1 MIQSALISG
10 FILFMFLLIHSY
22 ILYPISIW
30 ILSIIKRKN
39 YQTDNN
45 FSPNISIII
54 SVFNEEKVIEKT
66 IRSLLESDYDLD
78 KIEFVIG
85 SDNSTDST
93 NEIIS
98 KLQKEIPSISFFPFP
113 TRRGKSQV
121 LNDLVKEASAEI
133 LIFSDANTIY
143 RRDAIKNMVKYYVD
157 KSIGGVS
164 GRLLLIE
171 FESSIFEGSQE
182 KKYWDMESWL
192 KEKEGNL
199 GMLIGANGG
208 IYSLRKE
215 FFVPIPTNYPVMDD
229 FYITL
234 KVLEQ
239 GRSFIYTRSAL
250 AEEFTAPSIKSEFNR
265 KVRNNSINL
274 STIKAVKNLL
284 SPSFNLISYAL
295 WSHKIIRW
303 ITPILLLGVLVLN
316 LLLISSNPFLYWI
329 FLFQLMFYLASL
341 LGYFLKQL
349 GIRITFLLLCF
360 YFLVTNIAMFV
371 GIYKFIFSK
380 HTAFW
385 QSTVRQ

>member
-121 LNDLVKEASAEI
+121 LNDLVKAASAEI

-360 YFLVTNIAMFV
+360 YFLVTNVAMLV

-380 HTAFW
+380 QTAFW